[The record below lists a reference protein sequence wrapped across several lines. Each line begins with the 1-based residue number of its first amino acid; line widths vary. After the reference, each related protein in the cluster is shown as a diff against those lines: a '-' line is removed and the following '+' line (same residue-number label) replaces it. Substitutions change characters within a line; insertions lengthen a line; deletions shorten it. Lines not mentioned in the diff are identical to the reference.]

1 MMFELSPFDRRNNNL
16 FHYFDDL
23 SRDLLRN
30 DVESVSPCRTDI
42 VDKGD
47 YFELRADMPGFK
59 KEEIHIDVDGD
70 RLTISAQ
77 HKEETEEEKGRYV
90 RRERR
95 TGSLTRSFDISA
107 VDASSISAGYAN
119 GVLELNLPK
128 KAAKKPEA
136 QRIEIK

>member
-23 SRDLLRN
+23 SRDLFRN
-30 DVESVSPCRTDI
+30 DDESVSPCRTDI

-107 VDASSISAGYAN
+107 VDAGSISAGYAN
-119 GVLELNLPK
+119 GVLELNPPK

>member
-23 SRDLLRN
+23 SRDLFRN
-30 DVESVSPCRTDI
+30 DDESVSPCRTDI

-95 TGSLTRSFDISA
+95 RGLVLTCKEHMIGFYAALGFADEGISGSAHGGAVWHQMRLT
-107 VDASSISAGYAN
+107 
-119 GVLELNLPK
+119 L
-128 KAAKKPEA
+128 
-136 QRIEIK
+136 

>member
-30 DVESVSPCRTDI
+30 DDESVSPCRTDI

-128 KAAKKPEA
+128 KAAKKPES

>member
-23 SRDLLRN
+23 SRDLFRN
-30 DVESVSPCRTDI
+30 DDESVSPCRTDI

-107 VDASSISAGYAN
+107 VNVKSISSVYAN
-119 GVLELNLPK
+119 CLMELYLTK